1 MMEHFPGSRCEGE
14 KKMVWQKRVVLSGL
28 LAMVFLVSTQ
38 EPLQAQC
45 AMCRTALLGS
55 AEGRYL
61 AQGFNRGILFLAG
74 VPFLAIGIVSLLVFR
89 SARCRDERES
99 AAHLKK
105 KSG

>member
-1 MMEHFPGSRCEGE
+1 
-14 KKMVWQKRVVLSGL
+14 MVWQRRFVLIGL
-28 LAMVFLVSTQ
+28 LLIVFLVATQ

-45 AMCRTALLGS
+45 SMCRTALVGS

-74 VPFLAIGIVSLLVFR
+74 VPFLAIGIVSLLIVR

-99 AAHLKK
+99 ANRLYPAHLKK
-105 KSG
+105 KRGFPANAA

>member
-1 MMEHFPGSRCEGE
+1 
-14 KKMVWQKRVVLSGL
+14 MVWQKRFVLIGL
-28 LAMVFLVSTQ
+28 LLIVFWAATQ
-38 EPLQAQC
+38 EPLRAQC

-89 SARCRDERES
+89 SARCHRKGFYP
-99 AAHLKK
+99 AGLKK